1 LKYSVT
7 CDGLTKTFKDFVA
20 LDGVD
25 LQVPSGSIF
34 GFLGQNGAGK
44 TTLIRLLTGLDRP
57 TSGQA
62 TVLGESIG
70 TASEHSRR
78 RIGYLDQ
85 QPQFYN
91 WMTGRETVEFI
102 GRLFGLKGNELSTRS
117 NLVLEETGLTSAADR
132 KVGGYSGGMKQRL
145 GIAQALINEPDL
157 LFLDEPASA
166 LDPAGRRDILEII
179 DGLRGR
185 ATVLMSTHI
194 LDDVERVCDQ
204 VAIIDH
210 GRILLQEPLESLQAQ
225 YVRPVF
231 VLDPESG
238 QDQKLTAFTESLK
251 TKSWFSGLTMEGG
264 ELRIQVS
271 EGSDAGAEII
281 SLVASIDLRLAS
293 FRHDRPSLEEIFLHL
308 VGEDRAPASVVQL

>member
-1 LKYSVT
+1 LEYSVT
-7 CDGLTKTFKDFVA
+7 CSDLTKVFKNFVA

-25 LQVPSGSIF
+25 LNVPSGSIF

-62 TVLGESIG
+62 TVLDESIG
-70 TASEHSRR
+70 AASEQSRH

-91 WMTGRETVEFI
+91 WMTGRETVDFI
-102 GRLFGLKGNELSTRS
+102 GSLFGLTGSALASRS
-117 NLVLEETGLTSAADR
+117 KSVLDETGLTSAASR

-185 ATVLMSTHI
+185 ATVVMSTHI
-194 LDDVERVCDQ
+194 LDDVERVCDR

-210 GRILLQEPLESLQAQ
+210 GRILLEEPLESLQAK

-238 QDQKLTAFTESLK
+238 QEQKVTAFVESLK
-251 TKSWFSGLTMEGG
+251 KKPWISRVIVEGG
-264 ELRIQVS
+264 ELRIDVP
-271 EGSDAGAEII
+271 EGSDASKEII
-281 SLVASIDLRLAS
+281 SLVASSDLRLAS
-293 FRHDRPSLEEIFLHL
+293 FRHDRPSLEEIFLLL
-308 VGEDRAPASVVQL
+308 VGEDGAAASEVQL